1 MTPGQWLGLLGGGQ
15 LGRMFCHAAQAMGYR
30 VMVLDPDLEGPAAS
44 VADKHLCAAY
54 DDAQALDSLADQCQ
68 AFTTEFENVPA
79 QSLAILARRGHV
91 APGARAVEIAQ
102 DRMVEKTFIQSLGV
116 QVAPHIAVNTLKD
129 LDHVP
134 SSLFP
139 GILKASRLGYDG
151 KGQVR
156 VASLEQAKHAYID
169 HLDQVAAV
177 LEGMVPFVE
186 EISVVLARGRDGQC
200 VVFPPA
206 RNVHHH
212 GILAVSHISGQP
224 SKVYEQAVASAQ
236 TIAEGLGYHGVLCVE
251 FFVLADGQVVV
262 NEIAPRPHNSGHY
275 TQNACVTSQFE
286 QQVRA
291 MSGLPLG
298 STELLAPCVML
309 NILGDVWY
317 PYDTDQRV
325 EPDWASVLAI
335 PNVSLHLYGKKEA
348 RPSRKMGHINVVD
361 QNFAKAV
368 DRANEVVE
376 ILNLP
381 IRASLSSH

>member
-1 MTPGQWLGLLGGGQ
+1 
-15 LGRMFCHAAQAMGYR
+15 MFCHAAQSMGYR
-30 VMVLDPDLEGPAAS
+30 VTVLDPDLEGPAAS
-44 VADKHLCAAY
+44 VADQHIRAAY
-54 DDAQALDSLADQCQ
+54 DDMQALDALTDQCH
-68 AFTTEFENVPA
+68 AITTEFENVPS
-79 QSLAILARRGHV
+79 QSLAVLARRAHV
-91 APGARAVEIAQ
+91 APSARAVEIAQ
-102 DRMVEKTFIQSLGV
+102 DRIVEKTFIQSLGV
-116 QVAPHIAVNTLKD
+116 QVAPHVAVNTLED
-129 LDHVP
+129 LDRAPHH
-134 SSLFP
+134 LFP

-156 VASLEQAKHAYID
+156 VASLAQAKHAFVD
-169 HLDQVAAV
+169 NLGRVAAV
-177 LEGMVPFVE
+177 LEGMVPFTE

-206 RNVHHH
+206 RNIHHH
-212 GILAVSHISGQP
+212 GILAVSHISGQA
-224 SKVYEQAVASAQ
+224 SKVYEQAIASAQ

-251 FFVLADGQVVV
+251 FFVLADGKVVV

-291 MSGLPLG
+291 MAGLPLG

-309 NILGDVWY
+309 NILGDEWY
-317 PYDTDQRV
+317 PYDTDERV

-361 QNFAKAV
+361 QSFAKAV
-368 DRANEVVE
+368 ERANEVVDM
-376 ILNLP
+376 LNLP
-381 IRASLSSH
+381 IRASL